1 MMWLVELACVA
12 IVGLYLSA
20 RLRSAAAARP
30 VVERLLLLAAASFVG
45 EDSVIRVYHFYG
57 YSRGWHLFLDRVP
70 LLIVLIWPVVIDSA
84 WTLAHRLTGGARRWL
99 PLVAAAFVLA
109 DASLIEPI
117 AVRAGLWSW
126 SEPGLFAVPPVGV
139 LGWAFFAWAAVTLLE
154 RVGVGVIVLAPLAT
168 HGLLLA
174 SWWGALRWVSAPI
187 AGFTAASTA
196 WALLLPAALLIW
208 TLNLR
213 ARVPP
218 RDLWARL
225 PGAAFF
231 FVLLAAQ
238 PLRSWALPM
247 YALAFVPP
255 YLALLRRAR

>member
-1 MMWLVELACVA
+1 MVLVELACLGIVA
-12 IVGLYLSA
+12 MYVGL
-20 RLRSAAAARP
+20 RLKQAAAARP
-30 VVERLLLLAAASFVG
+30 IVERLLLLAAASFLG
-45 EDSVIRVYHFYG
+45 EDSVIRAYHFYG
-57 YSRGWHLFLDRVP
+57 YSRGWHLFVDRVP

-84 WTLAHRLTGGARRWL
+84 WVLAHRIVGGSRRWV
-99 PLVAAAFVLA
+99 PFAASVFVLA

-117 AVRAGLWSW
+117 SVRCGLWSW
-126 SEPGLFAVPPVGV
+126 SEPGLFAVPPIGV
-139 LGWAFFAWAAVTLLE
+139 LGWALFAFAAISLLE
-154 RVGVGVIVLAPLAT
+154 RAGALAVVLAPLCT
-168 HGLLLA
+168 HALLLA

-187 AGFTAASTA
+187 GSFTAAAAA
-196 WALLLPAALLIW
+196 WALLVPATVLIW

-218 RDLWARL
+218 GDLWARL

-255 YLALLRRAR
+255 YLALWRRA